1 MHRYLRAVGFADLK
15 KREDFESLIR
25 KIASDSTDRAFTSLN
40 DDSMIAVYNKE
51 FAPGIGIS
59 VCGEFNEDNQFYYD
73 YAFPYLRGNVVSSY
87 EDISIERHAEKESYA
102 GICDEAR
109 LGVSLIFFVQNIVP
123 YIRVMNAG
131 LLPVRGTSVT
141 LSALS
146 VQGTVMMPIAKTES
160 NRAKAVK
167 AGSERVKLVE
177 AARRGDEQA
186 MESLTLDDMDTYTA
200 ISRKIRKNDVF
211 TLVDT
216 YFMPY
221 GVECDQYSVLGEIQQ
236 MELVTNELTGEE
248 IYKLQLQSNEVLLDV
263 CINRRDLYG
272 EPEIGRR
279 FKGVI
284 WLQGYI
290 NYPE

>member
-1 MHRYLRAVGFADLK
+1 MHRYLRAVGFASLK

-25 KIASDSTDRAFTSLN
+25 GIASDSTDRAFTSLS
-40 DDSMIAVYNKE
+40 DDSMIAVYSKD

-59 VCGEFNEDNQFYYD
+59 VCGEFNEDNQFFYD
-73 YAFPYLRGNVVSSY
+73 YSFPYMRGNVVSSY
-87 EDISIERHAEKESYA
+87 EDISIERHSEKESYA

-109 LGVSLIFFVQNIVP
+109 LGVSLIFYMQNIIP

-131 LLPVRGTSVT
+131 LLPVKGTSVT

-146 VQGTVMMPIAKTES
+146 VQGTIMMPLAKTDS
-160 NRAKAVK
+160 NREKAVK
-167 AGSERVKLVE
+167 AGTERVKLVE
-177 AARRGDEQA
+177 AARRGDERA

-200 ISRKIRKNDVF
+200 ISRRIGKDDIF

-221 GVECDQYSVLGEIQQ
+221 GVECDQYSILGEILQV
-236 MELVTNELTGEE
+236 ELVKNEFTGEE
-248 IYKLQLQSNEVLLDV
+248 IYKLQLQSNEVVLDI
-263 CINRRDLYG
+263 CINKLDLFG
-272 EPEIGRR
+272 EPMTGRR

-290 NYPE
+290 NYPD